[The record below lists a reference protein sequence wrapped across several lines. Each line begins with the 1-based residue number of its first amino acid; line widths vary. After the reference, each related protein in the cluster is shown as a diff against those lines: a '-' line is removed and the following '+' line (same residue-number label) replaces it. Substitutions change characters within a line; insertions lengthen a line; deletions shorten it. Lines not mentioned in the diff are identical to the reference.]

1 MRLLAVFG
9 TRPEAIKLA
18 PVLKKL
24 IQDPFFDLR
33 ICVTGQHKE
42 MLDSV
47 LQTFGIKPHY
57 DLEVMKTRQG
67 LGDLTSSILLGLKEK
82 VFKHFIPDGVLVH
95 GDTTTT
101 FSAALAGFYEK
112 IPVYHVEAGLRTG
125 DLSAPW
131 PEEGNRVLVS
141 VLAEKHFAPTK
152 KAREFLL
159 IEGVSSEKIL
169 VTGNTVI
176 DSLFYVVDFLKKNTE
191 RKEELEKKFSFL
203 NPDKKLVL
211 VTGHRRES
219 FGDGFLGICNSLK
232 TLSKRDDIQIVY
244 PVHLNP
250 NVRGPVLS
258 SLSELENVYLVD
270 PLDYIPFV
278 YLMQRSY
285 LILTDSGGIQEEAP
299 SLGIPVLVMRD
310 VTERPEAVEAGTVIL
325 VGTQEEKIVSEVN
338 SLFDCSDYYRKMSL
352 AHNPYGDGFS
362 SSRIVKELKRMEFQ
376 KKQLCILGLGYI
388 GLPTAALF
396 SNEGLPVLGVDIN
409 ESVLNKI
416 SSGGSHIAE
425 PGLGEMVNISVKKG
439 LLKVG
444 PEPKPSDYYIVAVPT
459 PIKEDKS
466 PDDSYVMSAIR
477 SIAPVLGKGNLVVI
491 ESTSPVGTTEKAIQL
506 LMELRP
512 DLSFPEEGRDDE
524 DVHVVYC
531 PERVIP
537 GKALEEMRE
546 NDRIIGCNNDKAYEK
561 ACSLYRIVV
570 KGACVRAPVRAAE
583 MSKLTE
589 NAFRDV
595 NIAFANELEKI
606 CDKQGINCFELIRLA
621 NRHPRVNILQPGP
634 GVGGHCIPVD
644 PWFIVSQN
652 KDEARLMKQA
662 RLINDA
668 KPLELVKKVKEA
680 CQLFKNPRVAILGLS
695 FKADI
700 DDFRESPALD
710 IAENLVGQKSWSF
723 SVVEPFLSELPD
735 SLRQSHVE
743 KKGLEEALQS
753 SDVILL
759 LVDHASFKECV
770 FSPGEN
776 QILIDT
782 KGVWQEFSSFDSF
795 PKSSFIS
802 KNSSSLSQD
811 QVSL

>member
-1 MRLLAVFG
+1 M
-9 TRPEAIKLA
+9 
-18 PVLKKL
+18 
-24 IQDPFFDLR
+24 
-33 ICVTGQHKE
+33 TGQHRE

-47 LQTFGIKPHY
+47 LKTFGIKPDY
-57 DLEVMKTRQG
+57 DLEVMKTCQG
-67 LGDLTSSILLGLKEK
+67 LVGLTSSILLGLKDK
-82 VFKHFIPDGVLVH
+82 VFKDFIPDGVLVH

-101 FSAALAGFYEK
+101 FSASLAAFYEQ
-112 IPVYHVEAGLRTG
+112 IPIFHVEAGLRTG

-159 IEGVSSEKIL
+159 KEGVSSEKIL
-169 VTGNTVI
+169 TTGNTVI
-176 DSLFYVVDFLKKNTE
+176 DSLLYVVAFLKKNKE
-191 RKEELEKKFSFL
+191 KKEELEKKFSFL
-203 NPDKKLVL
+203 DPSKKLVL
-211 VTGHRRES
+211 VTGHRREN
-219 FGDGFLGICNSLK
+219 FGDGFLNICSSLK
-232 TLSKRDDIQIVY
+232 TLSERDDIQIVY

-250 NVRGPVLS
+250 NVRGPILT
-258 SLSELENVYLVD
+258 SLSNLENVHLID
-270 PLDYIPFV
+270 PLDYVPFV
-278 YLMQRSY
+278 YLMQKSY

-299 SLGIPVLVMRD
+299 SLGVPVLVMRD
-310 VTERPEAVEAGTVIL
+310 VTERPEAVEAETVVL

-338 SLFDCSDYYRKMSL
+338 SLFDCSDRYKKMSL
-352 AHNPYGDGFS
+352 AHNPYGDGFA
-362 SSRIVKELKRMEFQ
+362 SSRIIKEFKRMSFQ

-396 SNEGLPVLGVDIN
+396 SNKGLSVLGVDIN

-416 SSGGSHIAE
+416 SGGDSHIVE
-425 PGLGEMVNISVKKG
+425 PGLSEMVNASVKSD
-439 LLKVG
+439 LLKVS
-444 PEPKPSDYYIVAVPT
+444 PEPQASDYYIVAVPT

-477 SIAPVLGKGNLVVI
+477 SIAPVLAQGNLIVI
-491 ESTSPVGTTEKAIQL
+491 ESTSPVGTTEKAIKL
-506 LMELRP
+506 LKDLRS

-524 DVHVVYC
+524 DIQVVYC

-546 NDRIIGCNNDKAYEK
+546 NDRIIGCNHDKAYEK
-561 ACSLYRIVV
+561 ACSLYGIVV
-570 KGACVRAPVRAAE
+570 KGACVKAPVRAAE

-589 NAFRDV
+589 NAFRDL

-621 NRHPRVNILQPGP
+621 NRHPRVDILQPGP

-652 KDEARLMKQA
+652 EGEAKLMKQA

-668 KPLELVKKVKEA
+668 KPLEVVKKVKEA

-710 IAENLVGQKSWSF
+710 IAETLVSEKSLSF
-723 SVVEPFLSELPD
+723 SVVEPFLSELPP
-735 SLRQSHVE
+735 SLKQNHVE
-743 KKGLEEALQS
+743 KKNLEEALQGA
-753 SDVILL
+753 DVVLL
-759 LVDHASFKECV
+759 LVDHAAFKEYS
-770 FSPGEN
+770 FSLQEN

-782 KGVWQEFSSFDSF
+782 KGVWQEFCSFDYSS
-795 PKSSFIS
+795 KSSFIS
-802 KNSSSLSQD
+802 GNLNIISQD
-811 QVSL
+811 QASL